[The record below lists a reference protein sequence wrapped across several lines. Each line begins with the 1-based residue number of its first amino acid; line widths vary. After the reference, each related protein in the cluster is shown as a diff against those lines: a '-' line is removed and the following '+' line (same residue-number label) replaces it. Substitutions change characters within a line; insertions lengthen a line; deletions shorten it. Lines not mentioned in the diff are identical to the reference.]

1 MTNLRKAAAFSA
13 AALIA
18 AALPAHA
25 AESTQAKI
33 ARGMTAGPP
42 SIAAGATF
50 IDVNDATGK
59 ITVLKKGSN
68 GFSCFVGHPGVVGD
82 DPFCADA
89 AGMQWVGSWMAHKP
103 RPVNAQPGI
112 IYMLAGGTDWSASD
126 PWATKGKPIHEPPHW
141 MLMWPVTG
149 RSGLATTP
157 KNSGTWIMWA
167 GTPYA
172 HLMVNQKP

>member
-1 MTNLRKAAAFSA
+1 MTTIRTVAALCAAAM
-13 AALIA
+13 IA
-18 AALPAHA
+18 AAAPVFA
-25 AESTQAKI
+25 AESAHAKI

-42 SIAAGATF
+42 SVTAGATF
-50 IDVNDATGK
+50 IDLNDATGK
-59 ITVLKKGSN
+59 ITVLKKGAN
-68 GFSCFVGHPGVVGD
+68 AFTCFVGHPGVVGD

-103 RPVNAQPGI
+103 RPANAQPGI
-112 IYMLAGGTDWSASD
+112 IYMLAGGTDWSATN
-126 PWATKGKPIHEPPHW
+126 PWATTGTAIHEPPHW
-141 MLMWPVTG
+141 MLMWPVTAH
-149 RSGLATTP
+149 SGLATMP